1 MSWVVLDNL
10 QVLPDTVTA
19 IHCDT
24 RDFCCMIKTGIYSED
39 KKLLDDLDK
48 YSTEDKFLVNQDEI
62 FSVLSNIAN
71 ISGGLD
77 CTWRFLEFPL
87 VENAG
92 TNKIWECK
100 YFRLYRINNT
110 KFIFCNA
117 HNKPIEWKLLT
128 KENLIEP
135 DLLCAH

>member
-1 MSWVVLDNL
+1 MRWVPIKELVITSSVNS
-10 QVLPDTVTA
+10 V
-19 IHCDT
+19 HCDT
-24 RDFCCMIKTGIYSED
+24 RDFYCASSDSVSNGNDDVPVILRMYSNSE
-39 KKLLDDLDK
+39 
-48 YSTEDKFLVNQDEI
+48 EFLINQDEI

-92 TNKIWECK
+92 KNKTWECK
-100 YFRLYRINNT
+100 YFRLYRVNNS

-117 HNKPIEWKLLT
+117 HNQPIDWKLLT
-128 KENLIEP
+128 KENLIEE